1 MKKVLALVLVLAM
14 ALSLAACGGSA
25 SSTAPAGSEA
35 APTGGAFKVGVSGP
49 LTGDAAIYGQ
59 GVANG
64 AKIAVDEINAAGGA
78 ITFEMKSEDDVAD
91 GETSVNAYNTM
102 MDWGMQLLVGPTT
115 SGASIAE
122 TVPIIKAQAD
132 CDIVGLMVSLD
143 RMEVGQEGTISA
155 LQEIKRKYGFP
166 TSAIVTMKEVTE
178 YLYNRPVDGKVIID
192 DKIKGA
198 LDKYYDGYG
207 VK

>member
-1 MKKVLALVLVLAM
+1 M
-14 ALSLAACGGSA
+14 
-25 SSTAPAGSEA
+25 
-35 APTGGAFKVGVSGP
+35 
-49 LTGDAAIYGQ
+49 I
-59 GVANG
+59 
-64 AKIAVDEINAAGGA
+64 I
-78 ITFEMKSEDDVAD
+78 EDV
-91 GETSVNAYNTM
+91 
-102 MDWGMQLLVGPTT
+102 TT

-143 RMEVGQEGTISA
+143 RMEVGQEGTVSA

-166 TSAIVTMKEVTE
+166 THAIVSMKEVTE
-178 YLYNRPVDGKVIID
+178 YLYNRPIDGKVIID

-198 LDKYYDGYG
+198 LDKYYSEYG